1 MAGFHL
7 VSDTYHSSNHIKLEL
22 SLSLT
27 IIKMNYTKIGALPTH
42 RYIWVDSEYTHEKP
56 IGPVEAMWVG
66 LTSIPSRTWGI
77 NVILREGGALYRNIP
92 PNAVRFKEKSLKN
105 WRIQESQLWN
115 CYSYNF
121 SILQNPI
128 LTGLSVT
135 AKIGPNI
142 LKGTYLFST
151 THLNDGWSD
160 SPEQDKEFIF
170 IELTNGRLTIQPTN
184 RVAFQDNSYILPTLP
199 KLKLQDTIYSCE

>member
-1 MAGFHL
+1 
-7 VSDTYHSSNHIKLEL
+7 
-22 SLSLT
+22 
-27 IIKMNYTKIGALPTH
+27 
-42 RYIWVDSEYTHEKP
+42 
-56 IGPVEAMWVG
+56 MWVG

-92 PNAVRFKEKSLKN
+92 PNAVRFKEEAIEN
-105 WRIQESQLWN
+105 WRIEESQLWN

-128 LTGLSVT
+128 LTGLQVT
-135 AKIGPNI
+135 AKVGPNI

-151 THLNDGWSD
+151 THLFDGWSD

-184 RVAFQDNSYILPTLP
+184 RV
-199 KLKLQDTIYSCE
+199 TITNEKNQQTRNRSNKKTKRRSIRKMEDRKKFLLLLSRRGVKTHI

>member
-1 MAGFHL
+1 
-7 VSDTYHSSNHIKLEL
+7 
-22 SLSLT
+22 
-27 IIKMNYTKIGALPTH
+27 MNYTKIGALPTH
-42 RYIWVDSEYTHEKP
+42 RYIWVDSKYTHEKP
-56 IGPVEAMWVG
+56 IGPVEAMWIG

-92 PNAVRFKEKSLKN
+92 PNAVRFKEEALEN
-105 WRIQESQLWN
+105 WRIEESQLWN

-128 LTGLSVT
+128 LTGLQVT
-135 AKIGPNI
+135 AKVGPNI

-151 THLNDGWSD
+151 THLFDGWSD

-184 RVAFQDNSYILPTLP
+184 RVAFQDNSYILPTCMP
-199 KLKLQDTIYSCE
+199 KLRLQDTIYSCE